1 VCRYP
6 RDLSALT
13 ATCQRRLSWLA
24 VPWCL
29 LFLSLAR
36 PAATQSRF
44 DVWTTENGLPQNSI
58 NDIVQTRDGFLWLA
72 TYGGL
77 VRFDGLRFVLFDR
90 SIDGIESQRIRRLL
104 EDRAGTLWAASEE
117 GMLIRYR
124 DGRFTSFSSEHGL
137 PAANPVRFDESADGA
152 LWITSRTRVTRFDG
166 GRAVSFASADF
177 PAFARMTLSPYV
189 QDVWWSQDES
199 GLHVFLDGQEK
210 RYLIDADVLRTGV
223 TGVNRDRA
231 GNVWVRTKGAG
242 VVKIGGGRPER
253 YTTRQGLPA
262 DDVQGHFEQDR
273 HGRLWL
279 GSLDGRIVRISN
291 GTRELV
297 SEAGLL
303 TLFEDREGSVWL
315 GTSAGLL
322 RVRDFSVTA
331 RTQRDGLSS
340 NLVYS
345 ILQARNGAVWIGTWG
360 GGLNRYEKDRF
371 STSTAAHGL
380 GSDYITSIHED
391 RSGRLWVGTT
401 VGVRYL
407 ANDRFEPYE
416 GGGLLGGQVWA
427 IHEDRAGR
435 LWFGTDTGLV
445 RLADGRLTHW
455 TARDGLSH
463 DRISS
468 LFEDRSGAL
477 WIGAFEGLTRLAGD
491 TFTTYGRTEGFVGT
505 HVRAIHE
512 DRDGVLW
519 VGTYDSGLY
528 RLAGERL
535 TRYTRRQGLHDNG
548 IFQIL
553 EDDQGYLWT
562 GSNRGIARLSRQELN
577 DVADGRRRSVTPIVI
592 GTQDG
597 LLSLEANGGRQPAGW
612 KTPDG
617 RLWFPTMGGVAIVD
631 PSAVLVNTH
640 PPAALIEELQVE
652 GRPADFTTAVRV
664 PAGGSTFAIRYTAPS
679 FIRPEDIRFRYRLDG
694 LDDDW
699 IEAGDTRTVTYH
711 LIPPGEYVFR
721 VIAANR
727 HGIWNTTSA
736 SVRIV
741 VLPPFWRTWWF
752 AALVVGAVLAIALTG
767 HGIRVRQLRREHA
780 RQTAFSRQLIDS
792 QELER
797 RRIANEMHDSLGQ
810 ELAII
815 RQRARTASEQPAD
828 RDAVGKELEE
838 IAGVAERI
846 DAEVQAIA
854 HGLRPY
860 QLDTIGL
867 SKTLDRMAHRVAS
880 AGRITCVTD
889 IARIDDALPAGSQ
902 IHIYRIVQ
910 ESLNNVVKH
919 SKATQVQVTVARER
933 NSLKVRVEDNG
944 IGFRSPDRDGAS
956 AVDHGFGVTGMR
968 ERALML
974 GGMMEIQTSPG
985 GGTTVSVAVPLESDQ

>member
-1 VCRYP
+1 MCRGP

-13 ATCQRRLSWLA
+13 ATRQRRLSCLA
-24 VPWCL
+24 APWCL
-29 LFLSLAR
+29 LFLSLAS

-77 VRFDGLRFVLFDR
+77 VRFDGLRFVVFDR
-90 SIDGIESQRIRRLL
+90 SADGIESQRIRRLL

-124 DGRFTSFSSEHGL
+124 DGRFTSFSGEHGL
-137 PAANPVRFDESADGA
+137 PAANPVRFDESADGS
-152 LWITSRTRVTRFDG
+152 LWITSLTSVTRFDG
-166 GRAVSFASADF
+166 ERAVTFTAADF
-177 PAFARMTLSPYV
+177 PALAARTGPPSL
-189 QDVWWSQDES
+189 DVWWNHDQK
-199 GLHVFLDGQEK
+199 GLHVLIDGQVK
-210 RYLIDADVLRTGV
+210 TFVIDAGLLGGGV

-231 GNVWVRTKGAG
+231 GNLWIRTSGAG
-242 VVKIGGGRPER
+242 VVRIGDGRTER
-253 YTTRQGLPA
+253 YTTREGLPA
-262 DDVQGHFEQDR
+262 DSPQEGFFADR
-273 HGRLWL
+273 HGRVWL
-279 GSLDGRIVRISN
+279 SSQDGRIHRISN
-291 GTRELV
+291 GTRELMGE
-297 SEAGLL
+297 SGLL
-303 TLFEDREGSVWL
+303 TLFEDREGSIWL
-315 GTSAGLL
+315 GTWAGLF
-322 RVRDFSVTA
+322 RVRDFSVTH
-331 RTQRDGLSS
+331 RTRRDGLST
-340 NLVYS
+340 NNVYS
-345 ILQARNGAVWIGTWG
+345 ILQSRSGAIWIGTWG
-360 GGLNRYEKDRF
+360 GGLNRYESDRF
-371 STSTAAHGL
+371 STYTAAHGL
-380 GSDYITSIHED
+380 GSNHITSIHED

-435 LWFGTDTGLV
+435 LWFGTETGLV
-445 RLADGRLTHW
+445 RLADGRFTHW
-455 TARDGLSH
+455 TTRDGLSH

-477 WIGAFEGLTRLAGD
+477 WIGGFEGLTRLAGD
-491 TFTTYGRTEGFVGT
+491 RFTRYAKAEGFVGM

-528 RLAGERL
+528 RLAGDRL

-553 EDDQGYLWT
+553 EDDRGYLWT
-562 GSNRGIARLSRQELN
+562 GSNRGISRLSRQELN
-577 DVADGRRRSVTPIVI
+577 DVAEGRRRSVAPIVL

-617 RLWFPTMGGVAIVD
+617 RLWFPTMGGVAVVD
-631 PSAVLVNTH
+631 PSAVLVNTR
-640 PPAALIEELQVE
+640 PPAALIEDLQIA
-652 GRPADFTTAVRV
+652 GRPTDFTTAVRV
-664 PAGGSTFAIRYTAPS
+664 PASESTFAIRYTAPS
-679 FIRPEDIRFRYRLDG
+679 FIRPEGIRFRYRLEG

-699 IEAGDTRTVTYH
+699 VEAGDTRTVTYH
-711 LIPPGEYVFR
+711 LISPGEYVFR

-727 HGIWNTTSA
+727 DGIWNTAGA

-752 AALVVGAVLAIALTG
+752 TALSGGAVLAIALTG
-767 HGIRVRQLRREHA
+767 HGIRVRQLRREHT
-780 RQTAFSRQLIDS
+780 RQTAFSRQLIES

-815 RQRARTASEQPAD
+815 RQRARTVSERSPETPAI
-828 RDAVGKELEE
+828 GKELEE

-846 DAEVQAIA
+846 DAEVKVIA

-867 SKTLDRMAHRVAS
+867 TKTLDRMAHRVAS
-880 AGRITCVTD
+880 AGRLACVTD
-889 IARIDDALPAGSQ
+889 IATIDDALPAGSQ
-902 IHIYRIVQ
+902 IHVYRIVQ

-919 SKATQVQVTVARER
+919 SNATQVQVTLAREPGWLR
-933 NSLKVRVEDNG
+933 IRVEDNG
-944 IGFRSPDRDGAS
+944 IGFRSAVGDGAS
-956 AVDHGFGVTGMR
+956 AVNRGFGVTGMR

-974 GGMMEIQTSPG
+974 GGTMEIESSPG
-985 GGTTVSVAVPLESDQ
+985 GGTIVSVAVPLESDQ